1 MLLFKQSG
9 FGKINDN
16 INRFV
21 YFCRMVKTNKN
32 KESSKKKNSKGFF
45 SGLSSISKQTWTKRV
60 LIWGL
65 KLMLFGLFLLL
76 TLFALVYIGTFG
88 QLPDSN
94 TLIKIKEPVASEVY
108 SKDNKLL
115 GRYYIENRSNVTF
128 KEISPNMINALIAT
142 EDSRFYEHRGI
153 DEWALVRVVV
163 KTIFLVDRSSGG
175 GSTLSQQIA
184 KNIFGRKNYG
194 PLTIPVSKIR
204 ESIIAYRLERLY
216 SKEEIL
222 TLYLN
227 TVPFGEN
234 TFGIELAAERFF
246 SVKPIKL
253 TIPQAATLVGM
264 LKANNYYNP
273 RKNPEHSLQ
282 RRNIVLSQMAKNKY
296 ITSEKANLYSS
307 EPLGLKY
314 NYLVY
319 NTGPGAY
326 FRELIRP
333 QMEEWCSDNTKTDGT
348 PYILYTDGIKIITT
362 IDSRMQHY
370 AELSMQE
377 KMKELQATFDK
388 HWNGKDPW
396 GKNNA
401 VVLRAMKRSER
412 YRKLKEAGKSAS
424 EITAV
429 FKVPVNM
436 KIFSWEGEKQVK
448 ISPID
453 SVKYAIKLLQCGF
466 IAIDPK
472 SGDVKAWIGG
482 NDFKYFQ
489 YDHVLAPRQVGS
501 VFKPIIYASALE
513 NGLSPDKY
521 YPNKKTTYSEYQD
534 WSPGNSDEKYG
545 GYYSLEGALCK
556 SVNTVSVQVL
566 MDTGISEAI
575 ALARKMGIKAD
586 LPNVPSIA
594 LGVADIPLLQLA
606 QAYSC
611 LDNLGKTVNLN
622 YLIRIEDGNGKVLK
636 KYVHDNEVQEA
647 MSPETAKIITH
658 YLESVVN
665 AGTGAEIRSL
675 YKVEGAF
682 AGKTGTTQN
691 FADGWFMGYTPDLVT
706 GCWVGGEEPTI
717 HFRTIALGRGG
728 YMALP
733 IVGKFFNK
741 LYRDPAFRNLKNN
754 TFPELDEATQTMLN
768 IPHFTETYKPKVKSN
783 FWNFLSGDEKKQE
796 ERKAA
801 RQDKKKETET
811 TANTKKE
818 QTKKE
823 ESKPNIWK
831 KIKDALKKK
840 E

>member
-1 MLLFKQSG
+1 MSVKKNKGYEKKKTSRGLFAGLTSTAKQSW
-9 FGKINDN
+9 
-16 INRFV
+16 
-21 YFCRMVKTNKN
+21 
-32 KESSKKKNSKGFF
+32 S
-45 SGLSSISKQTWTKRV
+45 KRV

-65 KLMLFGLFLLL
+65 KLFFFGLFLLL

-115 GRYYIENRSNVTF
+115 GRYYTENRSNVNF
-128 KEISPNMINALIAT
+128 REISPNLINALIAT

-153 DEWALVRVVV
+153 DEWALLRVVV

-175 GSTLSQQIA
+175 GSTLSQQIV

-216 SKEEIL
+216 TKEEIL

-246 SVKPIKL
+246 SVKPIRL
-253 TIPQAATLVGM
+253 TVPQAATLVGM

-273 RKNPEHSLQ
+273 RTNPEHSLQ
-282 RRNIVLSQMAKNKY
+282 RRNTVIFQMAKNKY
-296 ITSEKANLYSS
+296 ITPSQAKIYSS

-314 NYLVY
+314 NFLVY

-333 QMEEWCSDNTKTDGT
+333 QLEDWCSENVKTDGT
-348 PYILYTDGIKIITT
+348 PYNLYTDGLRIVTT
-362 IDSRMQHY
+362 IDFRMQRY
-370 AELSMQE
+370 AEMAMQE
-377 KMKELQATFDK
+377 KMKELQSTFEK
-388 HWNGKDPW
+388 HWGGKDPW

-401 VVLRAMKRSER
+401 VVLRAMKRSDR
-412 YRKLKEAGKSAS
+412 YRKMKEAGKSPA
-424 EITAV
+424 EITET
-429 FKVPVNM
+429 FKIPLNM
-436 KIFSWEGEKQVK
+436 KIFSWDGEKQVK
-448 ISPID
+448 FSPID
-453 SVKYAIKLLQCGF
+453 SVKYALKLLHCGF
-466 IAIDPK
+466 VAIEPK
-472 SGDVKAWIGG
+472 SGDIKAWIGG
-482 NDFKYFQ
+482 NDFRYFQ

-501 VFKPIIYASALE
+501 VFKPFIYASAIE

-521 YPNKKTTYSEYQD
+521 YPNKQTTYSEYQD
-534 WSPGNSDEKYG
+534 WSPGNSNEEYG
-545 GYYSLEGALCK
+545 GYFSLEGALCK

-566 MDTGISEAI
+566 MDSGISQAI
-575 ALARKMGIKAD
+575 DLAHKMGIKAD
-586 LPNVPSIA
+586 LPQVPSLA

-611 LDNLGKTVNLN
+611 LDNLGKTVNPN
-622 YLIRIEDGNGKVLK
+622 YLIRIEDANGKVLK
-636 KYVHDNEVQEA
+636 KFIPDLEGEEA
-647 MSPETAKIITH
+647 LSPETAKIITH
-658 YLESVVN
+658 FLEAVVN
-665 AGTGAEIRSL
+665 EGTGAEIRSL
-675 YKVEGAF
+675 YKIKGAF

-706 GCWVGGEEPTI
+706 GCWVGGEEPII
-717 HFRTIALGRGG
+717 HFRNIALGRGG

-733 IVGKFFNK
+733 VVGKFYNK
-741 LYRDPAFRNLKNN
+741 LYHDPAFANYQ
-754 TFPELDEATQTMLN
+754 THFFPTLDESTLAMLD
-768 IPHFTETYKPKVKSN
+768 IPHFTETYREKGKSI
-783 FWNFLSGDEKKQE
+783 FWNIFGG
-796 ERKAA
+796 
-801 RQDKKKETET
+801 DKKKR
-811 TANTKKE
+811 
-818 QTKKE
+818 E
-823 ESKPNIWK
+823 ERNAERLERQKDNVFPPDTNKVRTNKDDSKTNIWK

-840 E
+840 

>member
-1 MLLFKQSG
+1 MS
-9 FGKINDN
+9 
-16 INRFV
+16 
-21 YFCRMVKTNKN
+21 VKRNKV
-32 KESSKKKNSKGFF
+32 SDKKKRKKGLF
-45 SGLSSISKQTWTKRV
+45 SGLSSRSKQPWPKRV

-65 KLMLFGLFLLL
+65 KLMLFGIFLLL

-94 TLIKIKEPVASEVY
+94 ALIKIKEPVASEIY

-115 GRYYIENRSNVTF
+115 GRYYIENRSNVNF
-128 KEISPNMINALIAT
+128 KEISVNLINALIAT
-142 EDSRFYEHRGI
+142 EDNRFYEHRGI

-216 SKEEIL
+216 TKEEIL

-246 SVKPIKL
+246 SVHPGRL

-273 RKNPEHSLQ
+273 RTNPEHSLQ
-282 RRNIVLSQMAKNKY
+282 RRNTVISQMAKYKY
-296 ITSEKANLYSS
+296 ITASQAKIYSN
-307 EPLGLKY
+307 EPLGIKY

-319 NTGPGAY
+319 NTGPAAY

-333 QMEEWCSDNTKTDGT
+333 QLEDWCSENNKADGT
-348 PYILYTDGIKIITT
+348 PYNLYTDGIRIVTT
-362 IDSRMQHY
+362 IDFRIQRY
-370 AELSMQE
+370 AEMAMQE
-377 KMKELQATFDK
+377 KMRELQAAFEK
-388 HWNGKDPW
+388 HWKGKDPW

-412 YRKLKEAGKSAS
+412 YRKMKENGKSAAA
-424 EITAV
+424 ITEA
-429 FKVPVNM
+429 FKAPVNM
-436 KIFSWEGEKQVK
+436 KIFSWEGERQVK
-448 ISPID
+448 ISPLD
-453 SVKYAIKLLQCGF
+453 SVKYALKLLHCGF
-466 IAIDPK
+466 IAIDPG
-472 SGDVKAWIGG
+472 SGDIKAWIGG
-482 NDFKYFQ
+482 NDFRYFQ

-501 VFKPIIYASALE
+501 VIKPIIYASAIE
-513 NGLSPDKY
+513 NGLPPDKY
-521 YPNKKTTYSEYQD
+521 YPNKKTTYPEYHD
-534 WSPGNSDEKYG
+534 WSPGNSNEEYG
-545 GYYSLEGALCK
+545 GFYSLEGALCK

-566 MDTGISEAI
+566 IGSGISNSI
-575 ALARKMGIKAD
+575 ALAHKMGIKSN
-586 LPNVPSIA
+586 LPEVPSLA

-606 QAYSC
+606 QAYAC
-611 LDNLGKTVNLN
+611 LDNLGKTVSPN
-622 YLIRIEDGNGKVLK
+622 YLIRIEDPNGKILK
-636 KYVHDNEVQEA
+636 KFVPDKEEEEA
-647 MSPETAKIITH
+647 LSPETAKIITH
-658 YLESVVN
+658 YLEAVVN
-665 AGTGAEIRSL
+665 EGTASEIRSL
-675 YKVEGAF
+675 YKIEGAF

-706 GCWVGGEEPTI
+706 GCWVGGEEPSI
-717 HFRTIALGRGG
+717 HFRNIALGRGG

-733 IVGKFFNK
+733 VVGKFYNK
-741 LYRDPAFRNLKNN
+741 LYHDPAFRDYKNHV
-754 TFPELDEATQTMLN
+754 FPPLDETTLALLD
-768 IPHFTETYKPKVKSN
+768 IPHFRETYKEKGKLN
-783 FWNFLSGDEKKQE
+783 FWNIFAGDQQKQE
-796 ERKAA
+796 ERKAE
-801 RQDKKKETET
+801 RDKRKKETELE
-811 TANTKKE
+811 ADTKEVPPNKD
-818 QTKKE
+818 

-831 KIKDALKKK
+831 KIKDALKRK

>member
-1 MLLFKQSG
+1 
-9 FGKINDN
+9 
-16 INRFV
+16 
-21 YFCRMVKTNKN
+21 
-32 KESSKKKNSKGFF
+32 
-45 SGLSSISKQTWTKRV
+45 
-60 LIWGL
+60 
-65 KLMLFGLFLLL
+65 
-76 TLFALVYIGTFG
+76 
-88 QLPDSN
+88 
-94 TLIKIKEPVASEVY
+94 
-108 SKDNKLL
+108 
-115 GRYYIENRSNVTF
+115 
-128 KEISPNMINALIAT
+128 
-142 EDSRFYEHRGI
+142 
-153 DEWALVRVVV
+153 
-163 KTIFLVDRSSGG
+163 
-175 GSTLSQQIA
+175 
-184 KNIFGRKNYG
+184 
-194 PLTIPVSKIR
+194 
-204 ESIIAYRLERLY
+204 
-216 SKEEIL
+216 
-222 TLYLN
+222 
-227 TVPFGEN
+227 
-234 TFGIELAAERFF
+234 
-246 SVKPIKL
+246 
-253 TIPQAATLVGM
+253 
-264 LKANNYYNP
+264 
-273 RKNPEHSLQ
+273 
-282 RRNIVLSQMAKNKY
+282 
-296 ITSEKANLYSS
+296 
-307 EPLGLKY
+307 
-314 NYLVY
+314 
-319 NTGPGAY
+319 
-326 FRELIRP
+326 
-333 QMEEWCSDNTKTDGT
+333 
-348 PYILYTDGIKIITT
+348 
-362 IDSRMQHY
+362 
-370 AELSMQE
+370 
-377 KMKELQATFDK
+377 
-388 HWNGKDPW
+388 
-396 GKNNA
+396 
-401 VVLRAMKRSER
+401 
-412 YRKLKEAGKSAS
+412 
-424 EITAV
+424 
-429 FKVPVNM
+429 
-436 KIFSWEGEKQVK
+436 
-448 ISPID
+448 
-453 SVKYAIKLLQCGF
+453 
-466 IAIDPK
+466 
-472 SGDVKAWIGG
+472 
-482 NDFKYFQ
+482 
-489 YDHVLAPRQVGS
+489 
-501 VFKPIIYASALE
+501 
-513 NGLSPDKY
+513 
-521 YPNKKTTYSEYQD
+521 
-534 WSPGNSDEKYG
+534 
-545 GYYSLEGALCK
+545 
-556 SVNTVSVQVL
+556 

-741 LYRDPAFRNLKNN
+741 LYRDPAFKNLKNN

>member
-1 MLLFKQSG
+1 MS
-9 FGKINDN
+9 
-16 INRFV
+16 
-21 YFCRMVKTNKN
+21 VKKTKVS
-32 KESSKKKNSKGFF
+32 EKKKTSKGFF
-45 SGLSSISKQTWTKRV
+45 SGLSSTSKQSWPKRV

-65 KLMLFGLFLLL
+65 SLMLFGLFLLL
-76 TLFALVYIGTFG
+76 TLFGLVYVGTFG

-94 TLIKIKEPVASEVY
+94 TLIKIKEPAASEVY

-115 GRYYIENRSNVTF
+115 GRYYTENRSNVSF

-142 EDSRFYEHRGI
+142 EDNRFYEHRGI

-175 GSTLSQQIA
+175 GSTLSQQIV

-194 PLTIPVSKIR
+194 PLTLPVSKLR

-246 SVKPIKL
+246 SVRPDKL
-253 TIPQAATLVGM
+253 TVQQAATLVGM

-273 RKNPEHSLQ
+273 RTNPERSLQ
-282 RRNIVLSQMAKNKY
+282 RRNIVISQMTKYKY
-296 ITSEKANLYSS
+296 ITSEQAKIFSS
-307 EPLGLKY
+307 APLGIKY

-333 QMEEWCSDNTKTDGT
+333 QLEEWCSENTKADGT
-348 PYILYTDGIKIITT
+348 PYNLYTDGLHIVTT
-362 IDSRMQHY
+362 IDFRMQRY
-370 AELSMQE
+370 AEMAMQE
-377 KMKELQATFDK
+377 KMKELQATFEK
-388 HWNGKDPW
+388 HWGGKDPW

-412 YRKLKEAGKSAS
+412 YRKMKETGKSAA
-424 EITAV
+424 EITEA
-429 FKVPVNM
+429 FNVPSNM

-448 ISPID
+448 ISPLD
-453 SVKYAIKLLQCGF
+453 SVKYTLKLLHCGF
-466 IAIDPK
+466 VAIDPK
-472 SGDVKAWIGG
+472 SGDIKAWIGG
-482 NDFKYFQ
+482 NDFRYFQ

-501 VFKPIIYASALE
+501 TFKPIIYASALE
-513 NGLSPDKY
+513 NGISPDKY
-521 YPNKKTTYSEYQD
+521 YPNEKMVYSDYQD
-534 WSPGNSDEKYG
+534 WSPGNSNEEYG

-566 MDTGISEAI
+566 MESGISEAI
-575 ALARKMGIKAD
+575 ALARKMGIKAN
-586 LPNVPSIA
+586 LPQVPSLA
-594 LGVADIPLLQLA
+594 LGSADIPLLQLA
-606 QAYSC
+606 QAYAC
-611 LDNLGKTVNLN
+611 LDNLGRTVNPN
-622 YLIRIEDGNGKVLK
+622 YLIQIEDATGKVLK
-636 KYVHDNEVQEA
+636 KYVPEKNESEA

-665 AGTGAEIRSL
+665 QGTGAEIRSL
-675 YKVEGAF
+675 YKIEGAF

-706 GCWVGGEEPTI
+706 GCWVGGEEPSI
-717 HFRTIALGRGG
+717 HFRNIKLGRGG

-733 IVGKFFNK
+733 VVGKFYNK
-741 LYRDPAFRNLKNN
+741 LYRDPAFRDYKNHY
-754 TFPELDEATQTMLN
+754 FPTLDEATLALLD
-768 IPHFTETYKPKVKSN
+768 IPHFTETYNEKGISN
-783 FWNFLSGDEKKQE
+783 LWNIFDGDSKKRE
-796 ERKAA
+796 ERKAE
-801 RQDKKKETET
+801 RQERRNA
-811 TANTKKE
+811 TALPPDAKKE
-818 QTKKE
+818 QPKKE
-823 ESKPNIWK
+823 EPKPGIWN